1 MKRHV
6 LYMIRSTITVPIQ
19 VIHNTR
25 SSISTVTRS
34 PAWRILVTGRYSSA
48 TSIKILLFD
57 SMECIVNLS
66 NTIKNLIELLS
77 PFSYNRC
84 MMIAH
89 TDISQVQM
97 TPETVKLKM
106 EIEDYLTLA
115 TSVSIGYL
123 IRFNEMIQ
131 SIEDDESRII
141 LETWYHNQ
149 PAISKY
155 MCA

>member
-1 MKRHV
+1 
-6 LYMIRSTITVPIQ
+6 
-19 VIHNTR
+19 
-25 SSISTVTRS
+25 
-34 PAWRILVTGRYSSA
+34 
-48 TSIKILLFD
+48 
-57 SMECIVNLS
+57 
-66 NTIKNLIELLS
+66 
-77 PFSYNRC
+77 
-84 MMIAH
+84 MIAH
-89 TDISQVQM
+89 TDISQVQI

-123 IRFNEMIQ
+123 VKFNEMIQ

-149 PAISKY
+149 PTISKY

>member
-1 MKRHV
+1 
-6 LYMIRSTITVPIQ
+6 
-19 VIHNTR
+19 
-25 SSISTVTRS
+25 
-34 PAWRILVTGRYSSA
+34 
-48 TSIKILLFD
+48 
-57 SMECIVNLS
+57 
-66 NTIKNLIELLS
+66 
-77 PFSYNRC
+77 

-89 TDISQVQM
+89 TDISQAQI
-97 TPETVKLKM
+97 TPETVKLKA
-106 EIEDYLTLA
+106 EIEDYLNLA

-123 IRFNEMIQ
+123 DKFNEMIQ

>member
-1 MKRHV
+1 
-6 LYMIRSTITVPIQ
+6 
-19 VIHNTR
+19 
-25 SSISTVTRS
+25 
-34 PAWRILVTGRYSSA
+34 
-48 TSIKILLFD
+48 
-57 SMECIVNLS
+57 
-66 NTIKNLIELLS
+66 
-77 PFSYNRC
+77 

-89 TDISQVQM
+89 TDISKVQI

-115 TSVSIGYL
+115 TSVSIGSL
-123 IRFNEMIQ
+123 IRFNKMIQ

-155 MCA
+155 ICA